1 MTTRSG
7 DGWTVEVDDGVMI
20 WEFLPGMEL
29 SVFGDEAYETFEGLL
44 DREEISGMVT
54 VVKLDD
60 PFSPDV
66 FDVWERS
73 AQRASDAGIDR
84 WAVVADGIKAISLR
98 GKIDARDLETLT
110 TEDRTEAVEWARTA
124 EGS

>member
-1 MTTRSG
+1 MGTHDSG
-7 DGWTVEVDDGVMI
+7 DGWTVEVDDSVMV

-29 SVFGDEAYETFEGLL
+29 DTFGTEAFETYERLL
-44 DREEISGMVT
+44 DRGDISAMVT

-66 FDVWERS
+66 FEVWERS
-73 AQRASDAGIDR
+73 AVRAEEAGVDR

-98 GKIDARDLETLT
+98 GKVDTGELETLT
-110 TEDRTEAVEWARTA
+110 TEDRSEAVEWAKS
-124 EGS
+124 G